1 MTVISSKEFATN
13 QEKYFNI
20 VLNEQAVY
28 IENGENMF
36 RVSIANDRKNIYK
49 QPDEDL
55 RRAITMDE
63 LREMVKEDIHQWYK
77 ERNESISIT
86 GSTAVS

>member
-1 MTVISSKEFATN
+1 MMIISSNDFITN
-13 QEKYFNI
+13 HEKYFNLA
-20 VLNEQAVY
+20 LNEQEVY
-28 IENGENMF
+28 IKNGENMF
-36 RVSIANDRKNIYK
+36 MVSIANDRKRKYK

-63 LREMVKEDIHQWYK
+63 LRKRVKEDIHQWYK

-86 GSTAVS
+86 RSTAIS